1 MSRSNSLTKVTA
13 ELNKSNILS
22 IQFDTPQPYESDSTA
37 PTSPD
42 SHENESGEAPQAL
55 PLKPPHGTA
64 RPKRPLAGQP
74 RAHQRQQLAPSKSE
88 RVVSLH
94 PKEKPPS
101 TPLPSNFRTIQLS
114 PQLPATG
121 HSPRKSSALPLQL
134 QPPTL
139 PKISTLP
146 TAMSSQVPAPPHL
159 MLPPQTLSG
168 PQNSTSG
175 ETHPTTVSK
184 AHPHQA
190 TPAPE
195 FTTPTIEIPPSFPI
209 VAKKGSI
216 SALGEHSAP
225 TQALAKPNM
234 SQGAPALATQQP
246 GISELP
252 PPWTPPSPR
261 TTRLS
266 LPQPA
271 PKRFSGETCQPP
283 QALIPHKYSLP
294 QELHHRTPIKHIEI
308 AVTPAIPNRY
318 VSLPD
323 TNCLVQATWVLQ
335 HSVRGHHVF
344 SIQFPKSSLNE
355 KHRAPSA

>member
-1 MSRSNSLTKVTA
+1 
-13 ELNKSNILS
+13 
-22 IQFDTPQPYESDSTA
+22 
-37 PTSPD
+37 
-42 SHENESGEAPQAL
+42 
-55 PLKPPHGTA
+55 
-64 RPKRPLAGQP
+64 
-74 RAHQRQQLAPSKSE
+74 
-88 RVVSLH
+88 
-94 PKEKPPS
+94 
-101 TPLPSNFRTIQLS
+101 
-114 PQLPATG
+114 
-121 HSPRKSSALPLQL
+121 
-134 QPPTL
+134 
-139 PKISTLP
+139 
-146 TAMSSQVPAPPHL
+146 MSSQVPAPPHL

-308 AVTPAIPNRY
+308 AVTPAIPLR
-318 VSLPD
+318 
-323 TNCLVQATWVLQ
+323 QATLITPRHEPNSQ
-335 HSVRGHHVF
+335 SLRITPRHQLPGASHMGLAALSARTPCLFHSISKV
-344 SIQFPKSSLNE
+344 QP
-355 KHRAPSA
+355 